1 LSDEFSLE
9 TIADARLA
17 AIVDSSFDAIISK
30 DLKGVIRTWNGAAE
44 KLFGY
49 TAAEAIGQP
58 ILMLIPE
65 DRHSEEVDIISRISR
80 GERVE
85 TFETV
90 RLRKDGSTVAVS
102 LTISPIR
109 DIKGRIV
116 GASKIARD
124 ISAAKENERRIRILL
139 REVNHRVK
147 NQYAVILSI
156 INETFR
162 RTPSPQEFEQ
172 KVRQRIMSL
181 ASSHDLLVS
190 ADWNGASVADLL
202 MSQLNVIPHEDLVTI
217 SGPLV
222 TVSPAAVQHLGIA
235 LHELTTNSM
244 KYGVLGAGRGNID
257 VNWGIEESEE
267 YGRSFYLRWE
277 ETAENAAAES
287 TSSELLGGFGT
298 VVLTRLASEAFGG
311 TATYSATD
319 SGVIWSLLAPTKT
332 VLATTPATS
341 IL

>member
-1 LSDEFSLE
+1 M
-9 TIADARLA
+9 A

-90 RLRKDGSTVAVS
+90 RLSKDGSTVAVS

>member
-1 LSDEFSLE
+1 M
-9 TIADARLA
+9 A

>member
-1 LSDEFSLE
+1 MSDEFSLE

-332 VLATTPATS
+332 VLATPATS

>member
-1 LSDEFSLE
+1 M
-9 TIADARLA
+9 A

-332 VLATTPATS
+332 VLATPATS

>member
-1 LSDEFSLE
+1 MSDEFSLE

>member
-49 TAAEAIGQP
+49 TAAEAIGKP

-65 DRHSEEVDIISRISR
+65 DRHNEEVDIISRISR

-90 RLRKDGSTVAVS
+90 RVRKDGSTVAVS

-109 DIKGRIV
+109 DTKGRIV

-257 VNWGIEESEE
+257 VNWGIEETEE

-287 TSSELLGGFGT
+287 TSSDLLAGFGT

-319 SGVIWSLLAPTKT
+319 SGVIWSLVAPTRT
-332 VLATTPATS
+332 VLATPATS